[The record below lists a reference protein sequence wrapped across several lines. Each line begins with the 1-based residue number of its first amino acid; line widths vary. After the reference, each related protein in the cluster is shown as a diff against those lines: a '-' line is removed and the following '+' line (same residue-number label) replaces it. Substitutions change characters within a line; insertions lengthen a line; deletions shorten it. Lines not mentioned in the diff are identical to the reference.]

1 MAEPTTGIAVYLLP
15 GMSIKIRS
23 PINVRSGF
31 GWFAAESAPVNF
43 FNDMPKASSQ
53 LTRGYAMENTDV
65 GELVEAP
72 DEEGAV
78 VVYTHKKAAKN
89 SIWFFTRTGERA
101 LVNVITVPI
110 HDHSSIVQGGPAYGT
125 YYDDSEGTT

>member
-23 PINVRSGF
+23 PVNVRSGF
-31 GWFAAESAPVNF
+31 GWFVAKTVPANF
-43 FNDMPKASSQ
+43 FKDMPKASSE
-53 LTRGYAMENTDV
+53 LTRGYAMENTEV
-65 GELVEAP
+65 GDLVEAP

-78 VVYTHKKAAKN
+78 VIYTHRKAAKN
-89 SIWFFTRTGERA
+89 SIWFFALTGEKA

-125 YYDDSEGTT
+125 YYDDSGETT